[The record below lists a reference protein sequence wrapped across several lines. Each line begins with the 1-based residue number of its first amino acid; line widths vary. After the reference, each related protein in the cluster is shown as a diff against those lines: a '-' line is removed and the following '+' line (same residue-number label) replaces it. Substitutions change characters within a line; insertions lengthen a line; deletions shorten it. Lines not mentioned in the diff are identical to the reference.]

1 MRNRQIQMQELFD
14 PRNMSILRWLTGIT
28 SFGSH
33 NRKWWTRGFT
43 LAELIVVI
51 TIIGILSS
59 IGVSV
64 YKHFIDS
71 ARNTRA
77 VAEIRMYEKEIM
89 NFLNDTE
96 RLPDAFVELGLGT
109 TLDPWKN
116 SYQYINFD
124 TSPGAEDNRRTKGAK
139 GKGKG
144 KGKGLEKG
152 SPLNTDYDLYSMG
165 KDGMSEPVLTDDVS
179 KDDIIRADDGG
190 YTGLASGY

>member
-1 MRNRQIQMQELFD
+1 MQEFFD
-14 PRNMSILRWLTGIT
+14 PRNKSILRWLTGII
-28 SFGSH
+28 SFGCY

-51 TIIGILSS
+51 TIIGILST

-64 YKHFIDS
+64 YRHFIDS

-89 NFLNDTE
+89 NFSNDTE
-96 RLPDAFVELGLGT
+96 RLPDGFAELGLVI

-116 SYQYINFD
+116 PYQYINFD
-124 TSPGAEDNRRTKGAK
+124 TSAGAADNRRTKGAK

-144 KGKGLEKG
+144 KG
-152 SPLNTDYDLYSMG
+152 SPLNSDYDLYSMG
-165 KDGMSEPVLTDDVS
+165 KNGMSAPALTDDVS

-190 YTGLASGY
+190 YTGLATEY

>member
-1 MRNRQIQMQELFD
+1 MQEFFD
-14 PRNMSILRWLTGIT
+14 PRNMSILRWLTGII

-51 TIIGILSS
+51 TIVGILSS
-59 IGVSV
+59 IGLSV
-64 YKHFIDS
+64 YKHFIDR

-96 RLPDAFVELGLGT
+96 RLPDAFAEPGLGI

-116 SYQYINFD
+116 PYQYINFD
-124 TSPGAEDNRRTKGAK
+124 SAGADDKRRTKGAK

-144 KGKGLEKG
+144 KG

-165 KDGMSEPVLTDDVS
+165 KDGMSAPALTDDVS

-190 YTGLASGY
+190 YTGLASAY

>member
-14 PRNMSILRWLTGIT
+14 PRNMLILRWLTGIT

-96 RLPDAFVELGLGT
+96 TLPDAFVELGRGFA
-109 TLDPWKN
+109 LDPWKN

-124 TSPGAEDNRRTKGAK
+124 SPGAEDNRRTKGAK
-139 GKGKG
+139 GKGQG
-144 KGKGLEKG
+144 KGKGLEKD
-152 SPLNTDYDLYSMG
+152 SPLNSDYDLYSRG
-165 KDGMSEPVLTDDVS
+165 KDGMSAPSLTDEIS
-179 KDDIIRADDGG
+179 KDDIIRADDGS

>member
-1 MRNRQIQMQELFD
+1 MQEFFY
-14 PRNMSILRWLTGIT
+14 PRNMSILRWRTGIA
-28 SFGSH
+28 SCGSH

-51 TIIGILSS
+51 TIVGILSTV
-59 IGVSV
+59 GLNV
-64 YKHFIDS
+64 YKHFINK

-96 RLPDAFVELGLGT
+96 RLPDALAELGIELT
-109 TLDPWKN
+109 QDPWN
-116 SYQYINFD
+116 NPYQYINFA
-124 TSPGAEDNRRTKGAK
+124 TSPGAATNRRTTGGKSK

-144 KGKGLEKG
+144 KGQGKG
-152 SPLNTDYDLYSMG
+152 SPLNSDYDLYSMG
-165 KDGMSEPVLTDDVS
+165 KDGMSDPVITAAAS
-179 KDDIIRADDGG
+179 MDDIIRADDGG